1 MVEMTSI
8 DLPSRKNLSAM
19 AEDQP
24 IEDGRNDPPSVEAA
38 KLMGTVLAEAR
49 NDRALS
55 RYAEVDLRA
64 IDEIRAKL
72 QADPGDRNAQSWV
85 RQIAK
90 TWSNRIG
97 GGNFRHIRRVLDL
110 LDTRL

>member
-1 MVEMTSI
+1 
-8 DLPSRKNLSAM
+8 M
-19 AEDQP
+19 ASDEP
-24 IEDGRNDPPSVEAA
+24 IENGQIDPPSVEAA
-38 KLMGTVLAEAR
+38 KLLGTVLAEAR

-72 QADPGDRNAQSWV
+72 QADPGDRAATSWA

-90 TWSNRIG
+90 TWSSRISS
-97 GGNFRHIRRVLDL
+97 GNFRHIRRVLDL
-110 LDTRL
+110 LDNRA

>member
-1 MVEMTSI
+1 
-8 DLPSRKNLSAM
+8 M
-19 AEDQP
+19 ASDEP
-24 IEDGRNDPPSVEAA
+24 IENGQIDPPSVEAA
-38 KLMGTVLAEAR
+38 KLLGTVLAEAR

-72 QADPGDRNAQSWV
+72 QADPEDRNATSWV

-90 TWSNRIG
+90 TWSSRISS
-97 GGNFRHIRRVLDL
+97 GNFRHIRRVLDL
-110 LDTRL
+110 LDNRG

>member
-1 MVEMTSI
+1 
-8 DLPSRKNLSAM
+8 M
-19 AEDQP
+19 ASDDPAPQAAP
-24 IEDGRNDPPSVEAA
+24 IDPPSVEAA
-38 KLMGTVLAEAR
+38 KILGAVLAECR

-72 QADPGDRNAQSWV
+72 DSDPDDRQAVSWT

-90 TWSNRIG
+90 TWSTRLPG
-97 GGNFRHIRRVLDL
+97 GGFRHIRRVLDL
-110 LDTRL
+110 LDNRV

>member
-1 MVEMTSI
+1 MVEMNS
-8 DLPSRKNLSAM
+8 DFPPRKNASAM
-19 AEDQP
+19 AADQP
-24 IEDGRNDPPSVEAA
+24 IEDGRIDPPSVEAA
-38 KLMGTVLAEAR
+38 KLLGTVLAEAR

-55 RYAEVDLRA
+55 RYAEVYLRA

-72 QADPGDRNAQSWV
+72 QADPADRNATSWA

-110 LDTRL
+110 LDQRI

>member
-1 MVEMTSI
+1 MASDDPAPQASI
-8 DLPSRKNLSAM
+8 
-19 AEDQP
+19 
-24 IEDGRNDPPSVEAA
+24 DPPSVEAA
-38 KLMGTVLAEAR
+38 KLLGAVLAECR

-72 QADPGDRNAQSWV
+72 DSDPGDRQAMTWT

-90 TWSNRIG
+90 TWATRLPG
-97 GGNFRHIRRVLDL
+97 GGFRHIRRVLDL
-110 LDTRL
+110 LDNRS